1 MFSCEFCE
9 LFKNTCFV
17 EDLLKQKDFLKHQTE
32 AVVQRCSLKKV
43 FLEILLNSQENTFAR
58 VSILIKWLTSACKF
72 IKKETLAQVPSCEFC
87 EISKNTFFYRTPL
100 VAASDQSGGVS
111 SIKLQA

>member
-1 MFSCEFCE
+1 M
-9 LFKNTCFV
+9 
-17 EDLLKQKDFLKHQTE
+17 
-32 AVVQRCSLKKV
+32 KKV
-43 FLEILLNSQENTFAR
+43 FLEISHNSQEKTCVRISF
-58 VSILIKWLTSACKF
+58 LTKLQASACKF
-72 IKKETLAQVPSCEFC
+72 IKKDSLAQVSSCEFC

>member
-17 EDLLKQKDFLKHQTE
+17 EDLQTAGFETPGRSSHPEVFCEKGVLKIWE
-32 AVVQRCSLKKV
+32 
-43 FLEILLNSQENTFAR
+43 NSQEDTCAR
-58 VSILIKWLTSACKF
+58 VSFLIKLQAGACKF
-72 IKKETLAQVPSCEFC
+72 IKKETLAQESSCGFC
-87 EISKNTFFYRTPL
+87 KISKNTFFYRTPL

-111 SIKLQA
+111 SIKLQD